1 MARFKSVEAEEQVAC
16 NLIPMIDIMFLLL
29 LFFMLSADMTQ
40 RDTEDITL
48 PVANMAQ
55 PDPKQKDYKTI
66 TANLVGEGDNW
77 YVVIMSQ
84 PYQNWDVL
92 RDYLGPLAQAEQDP
106 TNKPDQHFTSI
117 AINLR
122 ADANAPYKAAQ
133 RFIQLCS
140 KLGYY
145 KIEVV
150 ASNPDAKP

>member
-1 MARFKSVEAEEQVAC
+1 MSRFKSVEAEEQVAC

-40 RDTEDITL
+40 RDMEDIVL

-55 PDPKQKDYKTI
+55 PDPKQKEYKTI

-77 YVVIMSQ
+77 YVVIKSQ
-84 PYQNWDVL
+84 PYQNWDML
-92 RDYLGPLAQAEQDP
+92 KNQLAEWAQAEPDP

-133 RFIQLCS
+133 RLIQLLS
-140 KLGYY
+140 KTGYY
-145 KIEVV
+145 KVEVV